1 MRILAL
7 TNLFPNAAEPARGM
21 FNLQAFQ
28 ALAQQCEELRVVAP
42 VRLLPR
48 RLRCGN
54 PDIPVPAR
62 EEIGG
67 LDVWHPRYF
76 LVPKIAVWTQAAA
89 GEHVAPA

>member
-1 MRILAL
+1 MKILAL

-21 FNLQAFQ
+21 FNLQSFQ
-28 ALAQQCEELRVVAP
+28 ALAEQCQELRVVAP

-54 PDIPVPAR
+54 PDIQIPAR

-67 LDVWHPRYF
+67 LQVWHPRYF
-76 LVPKIAVWTQAAA
+76 LVPKLAVWTQALQMRAW
-89 GEHVAPA
+89 